1 MVGVIK
7 LDDIININFINLL
20 LCKKDFIILL
30 ISFIFIFVFIEYL
43 LIIIYFFDVFV
54 R

>member
-7 LDDIININFINLL
+7 LDDIININFIILL